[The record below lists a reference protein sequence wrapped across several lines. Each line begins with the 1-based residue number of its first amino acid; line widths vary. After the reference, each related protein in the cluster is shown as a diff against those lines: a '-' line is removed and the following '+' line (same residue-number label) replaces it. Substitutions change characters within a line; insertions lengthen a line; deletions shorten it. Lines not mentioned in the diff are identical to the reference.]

1 MPTDYTFLVSK
12 AQLGDLS
19 EYSDHVT
26 AGIEDI
32 KASWEVILISVFI
45 AFVIGFV
52 YLGLLKC
59 FSGLIVWSV
68 IFAMFIVLMILATGF
83 YNQAQTK
90 ESAEDYIDYDSKE
103 GNLAIAYIIYALA
116 AILFLGIL
124 CFYDRIKLAIAIV
137 KTTSDYV
144 SDTRSIVLVPFA
156 SFFVYLGFYALW
168 ISGFLYMYS
177 KGEITP
183 SANEYNPFA

>member
-1 MPTDYTFLVSK
+1 M
-12 AQLGDLS
+12 
-19 EYSDHVT
+19 
-26 AGIEDI
+26 
-32 KASWEVILISVFI
+32 FI

-68 IFAMFIVLMILATGF
+68 IFSMFIVLLVLGTSF

-116 AILFLGIL
+116 AILFLGVL
-124 CFYDRIKLAIAIV
+124 CLYDRIKLAIAIV

-144 SDTRSIVLVPFA
+144 SDTRSIVLVPFV
-156 SFFVYLGFYALW
+156 SLFVYLGFYALW

-177 KGEITP
+177 KGDISP
-183 SANEYNPFA
+183 STNEYNPFA